1 MNIKFTKTLPTVPGV
16 YWSMTYDNK
25 DQRVVS
31 VTQDVRP
38 DKLRFTLA
46 CGRSQFTENA
56 NLKWS
61 ERLVPV
67 SCVEDAYSE
76 GVSDGFRG
84 KSGYDSS
91 TARKT
96 VEGTL

>member
-1 MNIKFTKTLPTVPGV
+1 
-16 YWSMTYDNK
+16 MTYDNK

-67 SCVEDAYSE
+67 SWIEDAWNEGWERRGEGSE
-76 GVSDGFRG
+76 ESPSYIAEEWKRSD
-84 KSGYDSS
+84 S
-91 TARKT
+91 RKI